1 MRACP
6 VVGRTASDVFW
17 RERAVKRSVMVAGRK
32 TSVSLEDEFWLA
44 LRRIANTESRTIGQL
59 IEGVSRQ
66 DDRNLSSALRVYIL
80 RFHERLAGIG

>member
-6 VVGRTASDVFW
+6 VVGRTASDVLW

-44 LRRIANTESRTIGQL
+44 LRRIANTESRTISQL